1 MCSLWK
7 DAYGTYLESSV
18 LLLVDHKTYEL
29 RPLPGLNIVLVV
41 GTYGTTHNSCV
52 VDPEGKIL
60 LTKIENF
67 F

>member
-1 MCSLWK
+1 M
-7 DAYGTYLESSV
+7 
-18 LLLVDHKTYEL
+18 VDQKTYEL

-60 LTKIENF
+60 PTKIEKN
-67 F
+67 